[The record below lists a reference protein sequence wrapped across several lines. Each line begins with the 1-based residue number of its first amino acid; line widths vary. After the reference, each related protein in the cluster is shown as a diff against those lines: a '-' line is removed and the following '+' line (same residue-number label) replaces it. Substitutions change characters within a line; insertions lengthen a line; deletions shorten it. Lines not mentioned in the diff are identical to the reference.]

1 MSWLPQ
7 LCTMTQ
13 IVVNSMKYDFTW
25 ESSRPGTISRWC
37 DFHESRINTQTYRN
51 IQLAQGKLIGRYVP
65 LPTGLI
71 RNRDDREWKIPV
83 KSSVT
88 RFALSVARLFPA
100 VNPFFF
106 LVLSFSICINPL
118 LFIRKSRFKRKFHKF
133 QRRINLLIRE
143 HELPGLTR
151 IHNLL

>member
-37 DFHESRINTQTYRN
+37 DFRESRINTQTYRN

-106 LVLSFSICINPL
+106 LALSFSICINPSFL
-118 LFIRKSRFKRKFHKF
+118 YENPVLNGNFTNF
-133 QRRINLLIRE
+133 NDELIC
-143 HELPGLTR
+143 
-151 IHNLL
+151 